1 MPVVCLL
8 ALGASHSRHHDRCR
22 AAVDGFSFD
31 LSDLA
36 GRTISRRVTVD
47 AKKAM
52 SALLALPMDSGVTIE
67 DLATRVRDLKEQ
79 QRRNATHH
87 RRPRRR
93 LQQQPDER
101 LRAFQNLLQPSTT
114 TPSAEGGGSGASL
127 VEQLLQL
134 AVLAVLSREDGRLR
148 QPETGPDGPR
158 RA

>member
-1 MPVVCLL
+1 MPVACLL

-22 AAVDGFSFD
+22 AAFDGVSFD

-93 LQQQPDER
+93 VQLSR
-101 LRAFQNLLQPSTT
+101 LQPRRRR
-114 TPSAEGGGSGASL
+114 
-127 VEQLLQL
+127 LL
-134 AVLAVLSREDGRLR
+134 RL
-148 QPETGPDGPR
+148 
-158 RA
+158 